1 MNHQPAWVPEAADI
15 ERPSAARM
23 YDYYLGGSHNFTAD
37 RALAEEYIRVL
48 PEIKAI
54 SVANRAFLRRAVS
67 LLTREG
73 IDQFLDLGSGMP
85 TAGNVH
91 EVARAGNP
99 DARVVYVDA
108 DPVTVATGNNLL
120 TEDPGTKYLHADF
133 RDPEEIL
140 RNPAVTSHL
149 DFTRPVAVLMVAVL
163 HFVPDEDDPAA
174 LVEAYRSACVPGSPL
189 VCSHATNEYQPE
201 TMRQASDVYKRASH
215 SMHFRS
221 REEISS
227 LVQGYDLLVPGLVD
241 VIRWR
246 PEPEDIDPYDGDV
259 RRYNLLACVGK
270 NPG

>member
-23 YDYYLGGSHNFTAD
+23 YDYYLGGSHNFTVD
-37 RALAEEYIRVL
+37 RVLAEEYIKVL

-54 SVANRAFLRRAVS
+54 SVANRAFLRRAVTY
-67 LLTREG
+67 LAREG

-91 EVARAGNP
+91 EVARAITP
-99 DARVVYVDA
+99 SARVVYVDA
-108 DPVTVATGNNLL
+108 DPVTVATGTNLL
-120 TEDPGTKYLHADF
+120 ADDPDTKYLHADF
-133 RDPEEIL
+133 RDPEQIL
-140 RNPAVTSHL
+140 RNPEVTSHL
-149 DFTRPVAVLMVAVL
+149 DFDRPVAVLMVAVL
-163 HFVPDEDDPAA
+163 HFVPDQDDPATII
-174 LVEAYRSACVPGSPL
+174 EAYRAACVHDSFL

-215 SMHFRS
+215 SMHFRG
-221 REEISS
+221 RDEISS
-227 LVQGYDLLVPGLVD
+227 LVQGYDLLAPGLVD

-270 NPG
+270 KPA

>member
-1 MNHQPAWVPEAADI
+1 MNHQPAWVPEVADI

-23 YDYYLGGSHNFTAD
+23 YDYYLGGSHNFIAD
-37 RALAEEYIRVL
+37 RVLAEEYIKVL

-54 SVANRAFLRRAVS
+54 SVANRAFLRRAV
-67 LLTREG
+67 THVARAG

-99 DARVVYVDA
+99 SARVVYVDA

-120 TEDPGTKYLHADF
+120 ADDPGTKYLHADF
-133 RDPEEIL
+133 RDPDEIL
-140 RNPAVTSHL
+140 RNPEVTSHL
-149 DFTRPVAVLMVAVL
+149 DFSRPVAVLMVAVL

-174 LVEAYRSACVPGSPL
+174 VIAAYRAACAPGSFL

-215 SMHFRS
+215 TMHFRS
-221 REEISS
+221 RDEVSS
-227 LVQGYDLLVPGLVD
+227 LTEGYDLLSPGLVD
-241 VIRWR
+241 VINWR
-246 PEPEDIDPYDGDV
+246 PEPEDIDPYRGDV
-259 RRYNLLACVGK
+259 RRYNLLACVGRK
-270 NPG
+270 SA

>member
-37 RALAEEYIRVL
+37 RALAEEYIKFL
-48 PEIKAI
+48 PEIRAI
-54 SVANRAFLRRAVS
+54 SVANRAFLRRAVTY
-67 LLTREG
+67 LARAG
-73 IDQFLDLGSGMP
+73 IDQYLDLGSGMP

-91 EVARAGNP
+91 EVARAVNP

-120 TEDPGTKYLHADF
+120 ADEQRTKYLHADL
-133 RDPEEIL
+133 RDPAEIL
-140 RNPAVTSHL
+140 RHPEVVSYL
-149 DFTRPVAVLMVAVL
+149 DFARPMAVLMVAVL
-163 HFVPDEDDPAA
+163 HFVPDQDDPAA
-174 LVEAYRSACVPGSPL
+174 IIEAYRDACVPGSFL

-201 TMRQASDVYKRASH
+201 TMREASNVYQQASH
-215 SMHFRS
+215 TMNFRRR
-221 REEISS
+221 REIES
-227 LVQGYDLLVPGLVD
+227 LVRGYDLLEPGLVD

-259 RRYNLLACVGK
+259 RRYNLLACVGEK
-270 NPG
+270 PA